1 MEVLLIEQPT
11 STERNHGPRIPSVSS
26 RSLHCLSYGYVK
38 MSRDFQPEALSVP
51 LIYLLVGS
59 SSGEGNG
66 TPLQYSRLENPT
78 DGRV

>member
-1 MEVLLIEQPT
+1 
-11 STERNHGPRIPSVSS
+11 
-26 RSLHCLSYGYVK
+26 

-78 DGRV
+78 DGGDWQATYSPWGPTESDTTKGLHIF